1 MTRRGWA
8 LFVALGVIWGIPY
21 LLIKVAVSG
30 LSPTTLVL
38 LRTAEGALLVVP
50 IAAARGSLTPLL
62 AHWRA
67 VVVYTLVEVAVPW
80 LLLSNA
86 ETHLTSSLTGLL
98 IATVPLIG
106 AVLGLII
113 GAEDRLDLRRTAG
126 LLIGFAGVA
135 ALLGLDFSV
144 LDSWAAGPVGLVT
157 LGYALGPMVLASLLR
172 GVSRLGLQ

>member
-1 MTRRGWA
+1 TASDVRKAAGATSPASRRVPAVSEQLGLTPCLRGCDHSGRRRMTRKGWA

-21 LLIKVAVSG
+21 LLVKVAVSD
-30 LSPTTLVL
+30 LRPTTLVL
-38 LRTAEGALLVVP
+38 LRTAEGALLLVP
-50 IAAARGSLTPLL
+50 LAAVRGSLTPVL

-98 IATVPLIG
+98 IAAVPLIG

-113 GAEDRLDLRRTAG
+113 AAE
-126 LLIGFAGVA
+126 
-135 ALLGLDFSV
+135 
-144 LDSWAAGPVGLVT
+144 
-157 LGYALGPMVLASLLR
+157 
-172 GVSRLGLQ
+172 